1 MMIQSSPT
9 HPKNRISTKPYGEDR
24 DPTPP
29 METELVWGIKAE
41 PHPSFSYQHL
51 HSLTIL
57 SSSTS
62 LTYCDHNDVCE
73 DHRSSISCHS
83 CRRCSTESQPYV
95 YSLLELMLLYK
106 LDQPNAVGATLNSA
120 SNFLNNAP
128 VVYAGAAGPASG

>member
-24 DPTPP
+24 DPTLP

-51 HSLTIL
+51 HSLTVL

-62 LTYCDHNDVCE
+62 PTYCDHNDVYE
-73 DHRSSISCHS
+73 NHRSSISCHS
-83 CRRCSTESQPYV
+83 CHCCSTECQLYV
-95 YSLLELMLLYK
+95 YSLLESMLFHK
-106 LDQPNAVGATLNSA
+106 LDQPNPVGGTLQGATHAFDNT
-120 SNFLNNAP
+120 NAL
-128 VVYAGAAGPASG
+128 YAGPARG